1 MLNTMKF
8 YKYTGLVRDEQTKK
22 VNVYK
27 LVDYANREITLT
39 KEELIKQLEEN
50 KIYLVNELGGTK
62 RYTNDS
68 LVELQDKIRKNYG
81 VISRYTA
88 IPNKNAKAFKKLF
101 SIKES
106 CILVLL
112 LDSIYKDLMAINK
125 KFNEREYIHNLWFEN
140 SFINDDRD
148 MNLEIRINHEEV
160 EGLHHVLCTYT
171 DLFSE
176 RYTEKLNELYKIR
189 SLLDNKQDKLAY
201 LSLLISSENRIYT
214 VNTINT
220 YLTES
225 DELYNQVQEL
235 FNKQPDINES
245 ATEYIDL
252 ELATHYKI
260 RDSDGQLRAKILKL
274 FFSIVNY
281 TYGVYWN
288 YYYIIGDCVAEAYYM
303 LDGLVSIKKLINADR
318 T

>member
-39 KEELIKQLEEN
+39 KDELIKQLEES
-50 KIYLVNELGGTK
+50 KIYLVNEIKGAK
-62 RYTNDS
+62 IYTNDS
-68 LVELQDKIRKNYG
+68 LVELQDKIRENYG

-88 IPNKNAKAFKKLF
+88 IPNKNTRAFKELF
-101 SIKES
+101 NRKEY

-112 LDSIYKDLMAINK
+112 LDSIYKDLMTINK
-125 KFNEREYIHNLWFEN
+125 KFNDREYIYNLWFEN

-148 MNLEIRINHEEV
+148 MNLEIMINHGEV
-160 EGLHHVLCTYT
+160 EGIHHVLCTYT

-176 RYTEKLNELYKIR
+176 RYTEKLNELCEIR

-201 LSLLISSENRIYT
+201 LSLLISSENRVYT
-214 VNTINT
+214 VNTINA

-235 FNKQPDINES
+235 FNKQPNINES
-245 ATEYIDL
+245 ATEYIDIVL
-252 ELATHYKI
+252 TTQYKI
-260 RDSDGQLRAKILKL
+260 RNSDGQLRAKLLKL
-274 FFSIVNY
+274 LFSIVNY
-281 TYGVYWN
+281 TYGTHWN
-288 YYYIIGDCVAEAYYM
+288 YYHTIGDCVAEAYYM
-303 LDGLVSIKKLINADR
+303 LDGLVSIKKLINTDK